1 MRISDWSSDVCSS
14 DLYMLRQGTYVA
26 DVLYFVG
33 EDSPNQAEYFRPDV
47 SPDTNPRIGR
57 YFDPKVPAGY
67 QYDLVNAEVLL
78 TRARIE
84 DGRIVLANGA
94 SYRMLVIPDGI
105 DGMTPTLAAKLR
117 TFVDQGMALMGTRP
131 TRSEEHTSELQSLM
145 RISYAV
151 FC

>member
-78 TRARIE
+78 TR
-84 DGRIVLANGA
+84 
-94 SYRMLVIPDGI
+94 
-105 DGMTPTLAAKLR
+105 
-117 TFVDQGMALMGTRP
+117 
-131 TRSEEHTSELQSLM
+131 SEERRVGKACVSTCRSRWSP
-145 RISYAV
+145 YP
-151 FC
+151 

>member
-1 MRISDWSSDVCSS
+1 MAMGPWGINLERTNTWFAQAKPWMDY
-14 DLYMLRQGTYVA
+14 LTRAQYMLRQGTYVA

-47 SPDTNPRIGR
+47 SPDTTPRIGR

-78 TRARIE
+78 
-84 DGRIVLANGA
+84 
-94 SYRMLVIPDGI
+94 
-105 DGMTPTLAAKLR
+105 
-117 TFVDQGMALMGTRP
+117 
-131 TRSEEHTSELQSLM
+131 RSEVHTSELQSLI

-151 FC
+151 FCLTKIML